1 MEQWYA
7 LYTKANAEAKVASIL
22 QEQGIETY
30 LPALT
35 SSVNGQEPLFPCY
48 LFMHAD
54 LKKLTNSS
62 WQWTPGLRR
71 IVCRD
76 EQPLAIAPEIIHTIK
91 SNICQMSAD
100 KNSMQSYQFQPG
112 EEVRILQGPFKDM
125 HAIFTTHMSSNERV
139 RVLLNVLG
147 QQKRIQINVK
157 DLEHTSFDAEAQ
169 NKKQQKRLR
178 RTRGKGRRI
187 KYEK

>member
-35 SSVNGQEPLFPCY
+35 NPVKGEEPLFPCY

-54 LKKLTNSS
+54 LKKLASSS

-76 EQPLAIAPEIIHTIK
+76 EQPLPIAPKIIHTIK
-91 SNICQMSAD
+91 SNICQMNED
-100 KNSMQSYQFQPG
+100 KRSTQTYQFQPG
-112 EEVRILQGPFKDM
+112 EEVRIKQGPFKDM
-125 HAIFTTHMSSNERV
+125 LAIFAEHMSSSERV
-139 RVLLNVLG
+139 RVLLNVIG
-147 QQKRIQINVK
+147 QQKRIQIDAS
-157 DLEHTSFDAEAQ
+157 DLELASFCAEST
-169 NKKQQKRLR
+169 K
-178 RTRGKGRRI
+178 
-187 KYEK
+187 